1 MIKRVVKK
9 SRLSEH
15 DEAQQ
20 NLRYWLSR
28 PPAERLAEVERLRVL
43 YYGTGH
49 KLQRV
54 ARVIQRRAR

>member
-1 MIKRVVKK
+1 MIEPIVSKG
-9 SRLSEH
+9 RLSRH
-15 DEAQQ
+15 NEAQQ

-28 PPAERLAEVERLRVL
+28 PPAERLAEVARLRTL

-54 ARVIQRRAR
+54 ARVLQRRGR